1 MQFYVLVL
9 GFFGL
14 GIVLQPMSWHQQLIN
29 VLNKTIIWVVLPA
42 LVLTTLT
49 DVVLTLDVLFPVA
62 IAWLMLLVTLVIV
75 WVIRRYAKWSREVTF
90 AAVFMMGLGN
100 TAMLG
105 IPLIRILLGEDYLAA
120 AFAYDQFGSFLL
132 VTIVATASIAAFE
145 HETPVFDLRKI
156 AVNIFSFP
164 PFISVIVA
172 LLLPSTT
179 TLGVTLPVLKLI
191 ALTLAPLSMLL
202 VGLQFY
208 VKLAPEYFSPTL
220 WVLGI
225 RTVLSPLLVA
235 CIGVGLGINQYTLY
249 PTIMQSAMPPMITVA
264 ILLMSNNIAPRFVAS
279 VLGIGTL
286 LSIAALPA
294 IAWMSKTFIA

>member
-1 MQFYVLVL
+1 MQFYFLVL

-14 GIVLQPMSWHQQLIN
+14 GIVLQRVSCHQQLVG
-29 VLNKTIIWVVLPA
+29 VLNKTIIWLVLPA

-62 IAWLMLLVTLVIV
+62 IAWLMLPVAIVVV
-75 WVIRRYAKWSREVTF
+75 WVIRRYAQWSREVTF

-120 AFAYDQFGSFLL
+120 ALAYDQFGSFLL
-132 VTIVATASIAAFE
+132 VTIVATASIVAFE
-145 HETPVFDLRKI
+145 HEAPVFDLRKI
-156 AVNIFSFP
+156 AANIFSFP
-164 PFISVIVA
+164 PFVSVIVA
-172 LLLPSTT
+172 LLLPSTSA
-179 TLGVTLPVLKLI
+179 LGITLPVLKVI

-220 WVLGI
+220 WVLAF
-225 RTVLSPLLVA
+225 RNVFSPLLVA
-235 CIGVGLGINQYTLY
+235 MVGVGLGININTLY
-249 PTIMQSAMPPMITVA
+249 PTIMQSAMPPMIAVA
-264 ILLMSNNIAPRFVAS
+264 ILLMSSGIAPRFVAS
-279 VLGIGTL
+279 VLGIGTV
-286 LSIAALPA
+286 LSMPVLPA
-294 IAWMSKTFIA
+294 IALLSKYFIA